1 MLCVARNASLRLVVP
16 LLLTLAA
23 CGGGDEA
30 TVENIGGTGSATRGG
45 TATGA
50 TTGSVTHGGEQSG
63 TATRVAACEPVGD
76 PSTASTRVDVT
87 LDEWSVQVPQP
98 RVAAG
103 RVAFTAQNVGKQPH
117 ELVIVRADD
126 PGALPVDQQ
135 GAVEEEKLP
144 PGALIGEIEA
154 FPSGETCQG
163 TFDLPPGEYVLFCN
177 IVDQHEGQQHVHF
190 KLGMR
195 TKLTAGS

>member
-1 MLCVARNASLRLVVP
+1 MLYVARNASLRLVVP

-30 TVENIGGTGSATRGG
+30 TVENIGGTGSATHGG

-50 TTGSVTHGGEQSG
+50 RTGSATHGGQG
-63 TATRVAACEPVGD
+63 ATATRVAACEPVGD
-76 PSTASTRVDVT
+76 PSTASEKIDVV
-87 LDEWSVQVPQP
+87 LDEWSVQAPE

-103 RVAFTAQNVGKQPH
+103 RVTFTAQNAGEEPH

-126 PGALPVDQQ
+126 PGALPVDEQ
-135 GAVEEEKLP
+135 GAVDEEKLP
-144 PGALIGEIEA
+144 PDALVGEIEA
-154 FPSGETCQG
+154 FPSGESCQG

-177 IVDQHEGQQHVHF
+177 IVEQHEGEQLVHYQ
-190 KLGMR
+190 LGMR
-195 TKLTAGS
+195 TKLTVGP